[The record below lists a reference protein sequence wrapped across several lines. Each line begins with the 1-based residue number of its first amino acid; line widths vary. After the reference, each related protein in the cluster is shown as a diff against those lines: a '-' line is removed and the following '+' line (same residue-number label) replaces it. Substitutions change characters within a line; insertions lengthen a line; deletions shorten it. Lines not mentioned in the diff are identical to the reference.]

1 MSNNYLATFK
11 DFTTSRNNGFK
22 LNINNIIVSVVCHN
36 DADAIECM
44 AEEKN
49 GIIGKR
55 LSKEFEHGTKN
66 VFDVLPTDIPF
77 FTFNNADICIFETD
91 PSKDP
96 DYHNDITDK
105 FCDNTDGC
113 IAPLHSAIDFIEI
126 CNKVLAYSKNR
137 NI

>member
-1 MSNNYLATFK
+1 MSNNYLTTFK

-36 DADAIECM
+36 DADAIERM
-44 AEEKN
+44 AEEKH
-49 GIIGKR
+49 GMIGER

-66 VFDVLPTDIPF
+66 IFDVLPTDTPF
-77 FTFNNADICIFETD
+77 FTVDNQN
-91 PSKDP
+91 P

-126 CNKVLAYSKNR
+126 CNKVLEYSKNR
-137 NI
+137 NV